1 MTATSRLL
9 ALLLVVALAGTGVLT
24 PLAAVAQSQTQRALP
39 DLYEEEVKASQ
50 PGLAIGGAY
59 TVGALVATPFVFGG
73 RAVLCG
79 VGSVLTVGVLLITLG
94 SGYGAAKSVFEEGCF
109 GKWVVTPGDL
119 QAANTQKGI
128 GPDRYLESR

>member
-9 ALLLVVALAGTGVLT
+9 GLLLVVVLAGTGVLT
-24 PLAAVAQSQTQRALP
+24 PLAAVAQSQTQRPLP

-59 TVGALVATPFVFGG
+59 TVGALVASPFVFAG
-73 RAVLCG
+73 RAVICG
-79 VGSVLTVGVLLITLG
+79 VGSVLTVATLMITLG

-119 QAANTQKGI
+119 QAANTQTGI
-128 GPDRYLESR
+128 TPDRHIGSQ